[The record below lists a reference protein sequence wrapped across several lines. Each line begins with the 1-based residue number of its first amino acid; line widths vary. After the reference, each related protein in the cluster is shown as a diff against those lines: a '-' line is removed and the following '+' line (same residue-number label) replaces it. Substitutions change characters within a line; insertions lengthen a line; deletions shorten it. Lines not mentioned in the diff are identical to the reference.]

1 MQIDLRTP
9 PSQPVAKVVEFAQEC
24 ERAGLSGCGFNEAQ
38 LYLRDTYVVMASVLA
53 ATNSL
58 RVHPAVACPGPRH
71 ASVIAS
77 AAKTV
82 QEFGPDRFELWLGRG
97 DTAPKSVGL
106 SQLTIREMRD
116 TIIEIKGLMAGDS
129 DVDRANWGGPDQVR
143 LHHGGG
149 PVLPIYLAAHGP
161 AMMRM
166 AGELG
171 DGVLMTAPL
180 TKEGINRGRE
190 WVAEGAALVGRDPSE
205 VHEVIR
211 MQCVIRESKKEAVR
225 TWSPNLLPILAE
237 PDGVEL
243 LQQLGI
249 QYDVASLEPGIQE
262 AMSQLRRLYPHPRYV
277 EDWAAAEKIAEIV
290 PYDLQELMGDAI
302 AVLGDPDQVTRRIL
316 ELNSWGVGHI
326 FLSPC
331 ELFRLPEPEL
341 RAFRE
346 VIGPALRTAK

>member
-9 PSQPVAKVVEFAQEC
+9 PSQPVAKMVEFAQEC
-24 ERAGLSGCGFNEAQ
+24 ERAGFSGCGFNEAQ
-38 LYLRDTYVVMASVLA
+38 LYLRDTYVVMASVLT
-53 ATNSL
+53 ATESL
-58 RVHPAVACPGPRH
+58 RVHPAIACPGPRH

-106 SQLTIREMRD
+106 PQLTVRQMRD
-116 TIIEIKGLMAGDS
+116 AIVEIKGLTAGYPDVHGS
-129 DVDRANWGGPDQVR
+129 DWGEPDHVR

-149 PVLPIYLAAHGP
+149 AVLPVYLAAHGP

-166 AGELG
+166 AGELA
-171 DGVLMTAPL
+171 DGVLLTVPL
-180 TKEGINRGRE
+180 TKEGIIQGRA
-190 WVAEGAALVGRDPSE
+190 WVAEGAALAGRDSSE

-211 MQCVIRESKKEAVR
+211 MQCVIRDTKKEAVR
-225 TWSPNLLPILAE
+225 AWSPNLLPILAG
-237 PDGVEL
+237 PDGTEWL
-243 LQQLGI
+243 RQRGI
-249 QYDVASLEPGIQE
+249 QYDVAPLEQEIQE
-262 AMSQLRRLYPHPRYV
+262 AMLQLRRLYPHPRYV
-277 EDWAAAEKIAEIV
+277 QDWATAEKIAEVV
-290 PYDLQELMGDAI
+290 PYDLQEIMGDAI
-302 AVLGDPDQVTRRIL
+302 AVLGDPDQVTHRIL
-316 ELNSWGVGHI
+316 ELKSWGVEHI

-346 VIGPALRTAK
+346 VIGPALKAAA